1 MNNDQ
6 PIKTL
11 DGVNGQLHLYANRV
25 EIARKGALAK
35 LTQGFFKGNKSIYFR
50 QITGIQ
56 VKQGGK
62 FTNGYIQ
69 FSIGGGNES
78 QRGLMDATHDE
89 NTVMFTARQNKL
101 VTEIKQYIENAMNA
115 PAASAAPASSTADEI
130 RKLKA
135 LLDESILT
143 QEEFEA
149 QKKRL
154 LS

>member
-1 MNNDQ
+1 
-6 PIKTL
+6 
-11 DGVNGQLHLYANRV
+11 
-25 EIARKGALAK
+25 
-35 LTQGFFKGNKSIYFR
+35 
-50 QITGIQ
+50 
-56 VKQGGK
+56 
-62 FTNGYIQ
+62 
-69 FSIGGGNES
+69 
-78 QRGLMDATHDE
+78 MDATHDE